1 MNELVSPPPLSVAAA
16 EPVVFSGERREFRHL
31 VIRGAMLELVTLGFY
46 RFWLATD
53 MRRHL
58 WSHTSAGGDHLEYTG
73 TGKELLIGFLF
84 ALAVLV
90 PIYVVYFLIGL
101 QAEQA
106 QAFASIPLVIFFY
119 LFAQFAMYR
128 ARRYRLTRTI
138 WRGVR
143 FWMDGSGWSY
153 AWRAALWGL
162 FGIITLGIALPW
174 RAAALERFKM
184 RHSHYGDLQGRFDA
198 TGGQLFK
205 RIWWLWVAGPV
216 ALVLLGVLAAVLTE
230 KAGPVAGPVIVT
242 ILTFLLMIAGML
254 FIYPVYKAIEWRWW
268 ASGIRFGDV
277 RFESKLTAGRLIGL
291 YLKVVGWFLLLILIL
306 SIVVFTAVTLLA
318 SPGSLEGLTPETLL
332 RQQTPILIVSV
343 VAYVIT
349 ALALTAII
357 RIYLMRDLWARIATS
372 TTIYNL
378 SAADNVTAK
387 GQAAGALGEGLADSL
402 DVGGF

>member
-16 EPVVFSGERREFRHL
+16 EPIVFSGERSDFRRL

-46 RFWLATD
+46 RFWLTTD

-58 WSHTSAGGDHLEYTG
+58 WSHTSVGGDHPEYTG
-73 TGKELLIGFLF
+73 TGKELLIGFLV

-90 PIYVVYFLIGL
+90 PIYLVYFLIGL
-101 QAEQA
+101 QAEQM
-106 QAFASIPLVIFFY
+106 QAFASIPLVAFFY
-119 LFAQFAMYR
+119 LFAQFAIYR

-162 FGIITLGIALPW
+162 FGMITLGIALPW

-184 RHSHYGDLQGRFDA
+184 RHSHYGDLQGRFDG
-198 TGGQLFK
+198 TGSQLFK
-205 RIWWLWVAGPV
+205 RIWWLW
-216 ALVLLGVLAAVLTE
+216 ALGLAAVVLVSL
-230 KAGPVAGPVIVT
+230 ASAVHPAFGGVVI
-242 ILTFLLMIAGML
+242 FLLMISLL

-291 YLKVVGWFLLLILIL
+291 YLKVVGWFLLLILAL
-306 SIVVFTAVTLLA
+306 SAVVFTAVTLLA
-318 SPGSLEGLTPETLL
+318 GPGNLEGLTPETLL
-332 RQQTPILIVSV
+332 RQQTPILVVSV
-343 VAYVIT
+343 VSYVVT

-372 TTIYNL
+372 TTVYNL
-378 SAADNVTAK
+378 SAADNVIAK
-387 GQAAGALGEGLADSL
+387 GEAAGALGEGLADSL